1 MTAERIMNN
10 SKNRKQGGLHFNYLL
25 RLLFLSLSFGVSF
38 DALHANDMMT
48 QEIIAVHSRF
58 SINSTT
64 FSGSRFTVDEG
75 LTPRSLV
82 TLQNIDSIVV
92 TGSASPEGSKSWNL
106 KMAKRRSIS
115 LGNSLKR
122 RMKVSS
128 NHIAYRTEVSNW
140 QGLLSLVENSYD
152 MPKRGIFEYNLR
164 KFVMKRLSGDKI
176 SDLQI
181 TQRLRRCA
189 GRGAWN
195 YVARK
200 LLPKMRSADAVIYCS
215 KATNAIAC
223 FGSYS
228 DGTVKRSSIG
238 TICSNVDKVANSDT
252 SVTSTSGDSIAFSNA
267 LPVQTG
273 VVAMSPIAAKMPFS
287 EAQSLSYDNN
297 GHRSQVPGHRAQLSN
312 FASSGTL
319 PFPSMS
325 HCV

>member
-1 MTAERIMNN
+1 MNN

-25 RLLFLSLSFGVSF
+25 RLLFLSLVFGVSL

-48 QEIIAVHSRF
+48 QEMISVHSRF

-64 FSGSRFTVDEG
+64 FSGSKFTVDEG

-82 TLQNIDSIVV
+82 TLQNIDSIVI

-106 KMAKRRSIS
+106 KMAKRRSLS

-128 NHIAYRTEVSNW
+128 NHIAYRTDVSNW
-140 QGLLSLVENSYD
+140 QHLLSLVENSYD

-200 LLPKMRSADAVIYCS
+200 LLPKMRSADAVIYYS
-215 KATNAIAC
+215 KAANAIAC

-228 DGTVKRSSIG
+228 DGTVGRSSGG
-238 TICSNVDKVANSDT
+238 TIRSNVDKVANSDA
-252 SVTSTSGDSIAFSNA
+252 SVTSTSSDLIASTNVSA
-267 LPVQTG
+267 MQSG
-273 VVAMSPIAAKMPFS
+273 VAAMSFTAAKLSFS
-287 EAQSLSYDNN
+287 ETQLLSYDNI
-297 GHRSQVPGHRAQLSN
+297 GQRSQIPKHRARLSK
-312 FASSGTL
+312 FAGSGTL
-319 PFPSMS
+319 SFPAMS
-325 HCV
+325 HCS